1 MNLYDEYE
9 KTDVRYYDEEIGDFE
24 ADFERTRDRI
34 KKYYETGSK
43 EELNDGFDDLNKK
56 RLNHSMSL
64 AYLGILIN
72 KELPMLNMEIRVNN
86 VLFDFIYVW
95 KIICFYHDLGY
106 NFESNNNYIFIS
118 NSKNQKNE
126 VNGYS
131 CSKAYAIRN
140 SQICFDAKF
149 TFQYNRYFSNSFHQ
163 MFITYKNTSKK
174 NQLSNYDYERI
185 NNDFSIMVRYDNG
198 KKATMKKS
206 NFYKNTIEKYYG
218 YRTNEMGVF
227 DHGILGGY
235 MLFDRLVKKYI
246 NKMANVTNKTD
257 FSANKRQY
265 LIEQIPLFAYM
276 ADCIVSHNIFFPNFG
291 DEDLYKEYGLD
302 ELVKYTKPVKFNFN
316 PVLFLLYLVDS
327 IDPIKYFE
335 QNGKLDYIDILKS
348 IDIVFLNSN
357 TFKLSREFFSRI
369 DITTFNNYIKRIEG
383 LKTWLGIDVFADYGK
398 NSVKITIL

>member
-1 MNLYDEYE
+1 
-9 KTDVRYYDEEIGDFE
+9 
-24 ADFERTRDRI
+24 
-34 KKYYETGSK
+34 
-43 EELNDGFDDLNKK
+43 
-56 RLNHSMSL
+56 
-64 AYLGILIN
+64 
-72 KELPMLNMEIRVNN
+72 
-86 VLFDFIYVW
+86 
-95 KIICFYHDLGY
+95 
-106 NFESNNNYIFIS
+106 
-118 NSKNQKNE
+118 
-126 VNGYS
+126 
-131 CSKAYAIRN
+131 
-140 SQICFDAKF
+140 
-149 TFQYNRYFSNSFHQ
+149 
-163 MFITYKNTSKK
+163 
-174 NQLSNYDYERI
+174 
-185 NNDFSIMVRYDNG
+185 
-198 KKATMKKS
+198 
-206 NFYKNTIEKYYG
+206 
-218 YRTNEMGVF
+218 MGVF

-302 ELVKYTKPVKFNFN
+302 ELVKYTKPVKFNSN